1 MEPFIMD
8 TRAFSMA
15 RSLRSY
21 AGAGV
26 LVLCSICAPALA
38 QQDDDLVTI
47 PFSSLS
53 AAAQAEILALQ
64 GIQAPGAASQPLL
77 FPVDE
82 PVTQGVNTPVQ
93 SQTVMLNGRR
103 VRINWAIGMYR

>member
-1 MEPFIMD
+1 MD

-38 QQDDDLVTI
+38 QQQDDDLVTI
-47 PFSSLS
+47 PFSALS
-53 AAAQAEILALQ
+53 ASAQSEILALR
-64 GIQAPGAASQPLL
+64 GVRTESTAADPLL
-77 FPVDE
+77 FPFDQTVS
-82 PVTQGVNTPVQ
+82 QGLSNPVQ
-93 SQTVMLNGRR
+93 SETVMVDGRR
-103 VRINWAIGMYR
+103 LRINWAIGMYR